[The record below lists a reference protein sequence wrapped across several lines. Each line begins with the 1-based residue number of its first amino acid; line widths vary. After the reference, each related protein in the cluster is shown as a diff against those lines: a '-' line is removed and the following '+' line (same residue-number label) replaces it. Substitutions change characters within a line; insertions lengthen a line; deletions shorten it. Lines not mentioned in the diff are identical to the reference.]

1 MTDERYVYTQEQRD
15 RKRTASG
22 ARAKK
27 GGSRSKRC
35 PLPSDALTKAQKAKL
50 NGPVESV
57 NLNRPMTYAQLK
69 ELSQTLQYLYLDH
82 LISAHKARRADLLAM
97 LGISQ
102 STWFNLMKKLPGKIE
117 FSLNVPKHQAP
128 EWLAFLANSQPAQE
142 ATQAP
147 EAETQAP
154 APAETENAPQAA
166 TEPTSAILAGSITV
180 RTTASGMLA
189 ALLRMI
195 DDPDQEY
202 TFTVNFTK

>member
-1 MTDERYVYTQEQRD
+1 MTDERYVYTQEQLD
-15 RKRTASG
+15 RKRTATG

-69 ELSQTLQYLYLDH
+69 ELSPTLRFLYMDH
-82 LISAHKARRADLLAM
+82 LVNYHKARRVDLQKM
-97 LGISQ
+97 LGCANRTLELLI
-102 STWFNLMKKLPGKIE
+102 KGLPGKLV
-117 FSLNVPKHQAP
+117 FKGRRRSPAP
-128 EWLAFLANSQPAQE
+128 EWLAFLANEQPVQE

-166 TEPTSAILAGSITV
+166 TEPTPAILAGSITV
-180 RTTASGMLA
+180 CTTASGMLA
-189 ALLRMI
+189 AILRLI
-195 DDPDQEY
+195 DDPAQTY

>member
-15 RKRTASG
+15 RKRTATG

-57 NLNRPMTYAQLK
+57 NLNRPMTYSQLK
-69 ELSQTLQYLYLDH
+69 ELSPTLQYLYLDH

-97 LGISQ
+97 LGIVQ

-117 FSLNVPKHQAP
+117 FSRNVPKKQAP
-128 EWLAFLANSQPAQE
+128 EWQAFLAQQE
-142 ATQAP
+142 AAQAP
-147 EAETQAP
+147 EAEAQAP
-154 APAETENAPQAA
+154 APSEPEDATVSA
-166 TEPTSAILAGSITV
+166 TEPTPAEPEIIAGSFTVRSTRMGLIGAIL
-180 RTTASGMLA
+180 RL
-189 ALLRMI
+189 I
-195 DDPDQEY
+195 DDPEREY